1 MICYL
6 CHSDKYTVR
15 PGSVR
20 DNKDVNILEC
30 DNCGLV
36 FLSSFDHIK
45 RSHYEDSGMHD
56 GNVLDIDKWLKA
68 TKEDDKRRYQFVK
81 EKITN
86 KTVLDFGCG
95 IGGFLDMVK
104 NSASKVAGVELEK
117 ALQSSFKQRKLNIYS
132 DLSLV
137 IGKYDVITAFHVVE
151 HLENPKDTLKQ
162 LSSFLTEGGEMIIE
176 VPNSNDALL
185 TLYENKPFQNF
196 TYWSQHLFLFN
207 EKTMSELIKQS
218 GLKLNW
224 IKHIQRYSISNHLYW
239 LAKGKPGGHK
249 VWDIMNNNKLDK
261 EYERQLS
268 SIGKTD
274 TIIVGVS
281 K

>member
-1 MICYL
+1 MSCYL
-6 CHSDKYTVR
+6 CQNDKYTTR

-20 DNKDVNILEC
+20 DNKDINILEC

-36 FLSSFDHIK
+36 FLSSFNHIK
-45 RSHYEDSGMHD
+45 KSHYEDSGMHD
-56 GNVLDIDKWLKA
+56 REALDIDKWLE
-68 TKEDDKRRYQFVK
+68 TTEEDDKRRYQFVK

-86 KTVLDFGCG
+86 KAVLDFGCG
-95 IGGFLDMVK
+95 IGGFLNLVK
-104 NSASKVAGVELEK
+104 NSASKADGVELEK
-117 ALQSSFKQRKLNIYS
+117 ALQSSFKQRKLNVFS
-132 DLSLV
+132 NLSLV
-137 IGKYDVITAFHVVE
+137 RGKYDVITAFHVVE
-151 HLENPKDTLKQ
+151 HLEKPKEILKQ
-162 LSSFLTEGGEMIIE
+162 LSKFLTEDGEMIIE

-207 EKTMSELIKQS
+207 EKTITELVKQA

-224 IKHIQRYSISNHLYW
+224 IKHIQRYSLSNHLYW

-249 VWDIMNNNKLDK
+249 VWDFMNNNKLDK
-261 EYERQLS
+261 EYEGQLAY
-268 SIGKTD
+268 IGKTD
-274 TIIVGVS
+274 TIIVGIS

>member
-1 MICYL
+1 MSCYL
-6 CHSDKYTVR
+6 CQNDKYTTR

-20 DNKDVNILEC
+20 DNKDINILEC

-36 FLSSFDHIK
+36 FLSSFNHIK
-45 RSHYEDSGMHD
+45 KSHYEDSGMHD
-56 GNVLDIDKWLKA
+56 REALDIDKWLES
-68 TKEDDKRRYQFVK
+68 TEEDDKRRYQFVK

-86 KTVLDFGCG
+86 KAVLDFGCG
-95 IGGFLDMVK
+95 IGGFLNLVK
-104 NSASKVAGVELEK
+104 NSASKADGVELEK
-117 ALQSSFKQRKLNIYS
+117 ALQSSFKQRKLNVFS
-132 DLSLV
+132 NLSLV
-137 IGKYDVITAFHVVE
+137 RGKYDVITAFHVVE
-151 HLENPKDTLKQ
+151 HLEKPKEILKQ
-162 LSSFLTEGGEMIIE
+162 LSKFLTEDGEMIIE

-207 EKTMSELIKQS
+207 EKTITELVKQA

-224 IKHIQRYSISNHLYW
+224 IKHIQRYSLSNHLYW

-249 VWDIMNNNKLDK
+249 VWDFMNNNKLDK
-261 EYERQLS
+261 EYEGQLAY
-268 SIGKTD
+268 IGKTD
-274 TIIVGVS
+274 TIIVGIS

>member
-1 MICYL
+1 MNCYL
-6 CHSDKYTVR
+6 CQSDKYTAR

-20 DNKDVNILEC
+20 DNKDINILEC

-36 FLSSFDHIK
+36 FLSSFNHIMK
-45 RSHYEDSGMHD
+45 SHYEDSGMHD
-56 GNVLDIDKWLKA
+56 REALDIDKWLES
-68 TKEDDKRRYQFVK
+68 TEEDDKRRYQFVK

-86 KTVLDFGCG
+86 KAVLDFGCG
-95 IGGFLDMVK
+95 IGGFLNLVK
-104 NSASKVAGVELEK
+104 NSASKADGVELEK
-117 ALQSSFKQRKLNIYS
+117 ALQSSFKQRKLNVFS
-132 DLSLV
+132 NLSLV
-137 IGKYDVITAFHVVE
+137 RGKYDVITAFHVVE
-151 HLENPKDTLKQ
+151 HLEKPKEILKQ
-162 LSSFLTEGGEMIIE
+162 LSKFLTEDGEMIIE

-207 EKTMSELIKQS
+207 EKTITELVKQA

-224 IKHIQRYSISNHLYW
+224 IKHIQRYSLSNHLYW

-249 VWDIMNNNKLDK
+249 VWDFMNNNKLDK
-261 EYERQLS
+261 EYEGQLAY
-268 SIGKTD
+268 IGKTD
-274 TIIVGVS
+274 TIIVGIS